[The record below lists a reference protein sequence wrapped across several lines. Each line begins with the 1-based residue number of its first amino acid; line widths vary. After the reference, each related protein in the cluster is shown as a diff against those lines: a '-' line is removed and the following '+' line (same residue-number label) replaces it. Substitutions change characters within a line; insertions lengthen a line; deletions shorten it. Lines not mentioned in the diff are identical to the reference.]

1 MVRYSNKSAKRV
13 GHRSRMYQS
22 KRRQINKDIELMVS
36 SCPNLKK
43 VNLVVYYK
51 ISIMDDTHGEVTFI
65 IIIIF
70 IFIIIIFISIIVIV
84 FISIIIIIRRFGTR
98 CCA

>member
-43 VNLVVYYK
+43 VNLVVHYK
-51 ISIMDDTHGEVTFI
+51 ISIMDDTHGAVNI
-65 IIIIF
+65 Y
-70 IFIIIIFISIIVIV
+70 ISLVK
-84 FISIIIIIRRFGTR
+84 
-98 CCA
+98 